1 MARPGGYEGR
11 KEKKMNPR
19 SYTVIYNRSTFVWQV
34 WHNNAVVYEATT
46 SDDAEH
52 WASRQG

>member
-1 MARPGGYEGR
+1 
-11 KEKKMNPR
+11 MNPR